1 MTTLLYWFRNDLRL
15 HDNPTFGRACE
26 QASQLVP
33 VYCRP
38 PETTTE
44 WGFARRGVH
53 RQTFTASALQ
63 GLQQQ
68 LQARHSDLL
77 ILDGEA
83 SELLPALAAEVGAS
97 GVICEDIA
105 APEEQQQVQQL
116 QAQGLTVDAVWQSSL
131 LDYTDLTQLMG
142 RQPASFTVFRQRIE
156 GSGLQI
162 PLPLDTLQQL
172 PPLPASLP
180 SQDLPSSRVAEVRND
195 PRSSFPYATAA
206 CDGTETTALQHLH
219 QYLERKLPH
228 SYKQTRNGLSGLDF
242 SSKFSPWLATGA
254 LSARTIYAA
263 LQQFEQ
269 VHGANEGSY
278 WLWFE
283 LLWRDYFRF
292 IHLQYGKRLYHYQGL
307 RSEHALA
314 PKPATQIKALTRW
327 CAGQTGE
334 PLVDAGM
341 RELAATG
348 YLSNRLRQIVAS
360 YWIHDLGGDWRA
372 GAAWFEAQLVD
383 YDVYSNHGNWLYIAG
398 RGTDPRGGRRFYPQK
413 QAREHDPQGHYQSLW
428 SATT

>member
-15 HDNPTFGRACE
+15 HDNPAFALACAR
-26 QASQLVP
+26 ASQLIP
-33 VYCRP
+33 VYCRAP
-38 PETTTE
+38 AATTE
-44 WGFARRGVH
+44 WGFARVGPH
-53 RQTFTASALQ
+53 RQSFTASALQ

-68 LQARHSDLL
+68 LQARHSDLF

-83 SELLPALAAEVGAS
+83 SEVLPALAAEVGAS
-97 GVICEDIA
+97 GVIGEDIA

-116 QAQGLTVDAVWQSSL
+116 QAQGLTVETVWQSSL
-131 LDYTDLTQLMG
+131 LDLTDLTQLIE

-156 GSGLQI
+156 GSGLRI
-162 PLPLDTLQQL
+162 PPPLDTLQQL

-180 SQDLPSSRVAEVRND
+180 SQGIPSSRATEGHND
-195 PRSSFPYATAA
+195 PRSSFPYATTA
-206 CDGTETTALQHLH
+206 CDGAETAALQHLY

-254 LSARTIYAA
+254 LSARTIHAA

-307 RSEHALA
+307 SNEQGFA

-327 CAGQTGE
+327 CTGQTGE

-360 YWIHDLGGDWRA
+360 YWIHDLGGDWR
-372 GAAWFEAQLVD
+372 
-383 YDVYSNHGNWLYIAG
+383 
-398 RGTDPRGGRRFYPQK
+398 GGRRFHPQK